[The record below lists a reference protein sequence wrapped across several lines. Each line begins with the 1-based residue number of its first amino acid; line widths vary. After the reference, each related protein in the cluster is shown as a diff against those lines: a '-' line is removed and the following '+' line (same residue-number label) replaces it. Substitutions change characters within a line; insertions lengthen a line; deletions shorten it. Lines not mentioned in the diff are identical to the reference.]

1 MRNQNGVSMIEV
13 VISVILLLFIAFF
26 SIYSARNAV
35 PTAEM
40 AEVYSEMCSV
50 EQAIEAVKTE
60 MIMDNEFEL
69 KKDEHYDEISGS
81 DYIIYGSLNHEVK
94 AAKALGIS
102 NLKRDYVVN
111 YTTGDFELKDDVSI
125 NGTKVKTLES
135 VQSMIDS
142 GNV

>member
-1 MRNQNGVSMIEV
+1 MR
-13 VISVILLLFIAFF
+13 
-26 SIYSARNAV
+26 
-35 PTAEM
+35 
-40 AEVYSEMCSV
+40 
-50 EQAIEAVKTE
+50 
-60 MIMDNEFEL
+60 
-69 KKDEHYDEISGS
+69 
-81 DYIIYGSLNHEVK
+81 K

-111 YTTGDFELKDDVSI
+111 YTTGYFELKDDVSI